1 MPHYMARRIC
11 AANYGIIPNMNFGSL
26 LFAVGIIRDCNPFV
40 LVRHPWFVSA
50 FAAAACSQ
58 LMKLL
63 ANWWR
68 TRRFEMNYLRAPGGM
83 PSAHS
88 ALVSALSTAVGL
100 TEGFD
105 SSEAMISVGF
115 GLIVLCDAATLRRAS
130 GEHARLLNRIVR
142 KLSVSDDL
150 KIEAEHLQ
158 ERLGH
163 RRREVLAGVL
173 FGIATAFVV
182 CGVWDFWK

>member
-1 MPHYMARRIC
+1 MVCLGVRR
-11 AANYGIIPNMNFGSL
+11 G
-26 LFAVGIIRDCNPFV
+26 R
-40 LVRHPWFVSA
+40 
-50 FAAAACSQ
+50 
-58 LMKLL
+58 LL
-63 ANWWR
+63 AADEASR
-68 TRRFEMNYLRAPGGM
+68 QLVEDAQVRDEL
-83 PSAHS
+83 SACA